1 MFATFKAVL
10 AMPVLV
16 VAFVWSQVFL
26 TITAAQFLAT
36 DYGRRLATQQDG
48 QANPPLMA
56 LIGGVL
62 FLVLGLVLSSTILSQ
77 AATSG
82 SSANIGSFSGAQ
94 NVNDLIPLL
103 YYFGLA
109 VGSMTLIGLGGAGL
123 AGKGPMRTR

>member
-1 MFATFKAVL
+1 MR
-10 AMPVLV
+10 
-16 VAFVWSQVFL
+16 S
-26 TITAAQFLAT
+26 
-36 DYGRRLATQQDG
+36 
-48 QANPPLMA
+48 PLMA

-62 FLVLGLVLSSTILSQ
+62 FLVMGLVLSTTILSQ

-109 VGSMTLIGLGGAGL
+109 LGSLTLIGLGGAGVAGRGPL
-123 AGKGPMRTR
+123 AGGGRGRR